1 MATLREL
8 AIRVTADSTSYQ
20 REMSRASRLGTDYY
34 KTMEERS
41 HRFDAYI
48 ASNNRSIQAMN
59 AQLHSLKTSALGLA
73 TAFAGGFAIT
83 SIINT
88 ADDWGQM
95 AARVKMAVNSVEGS
109 VDNYQNV
116 QSRLLEISNR
126 NAKSITDSQE
136 LYIATASSMR
146 DLGYSTN
153 DTIDFIESMSN
164 SYTLNAVAADR
175 VQTSINTINKAM
187 ITGRITSK
195 QWQDLMSSTPNIAS
209 ALADSLKKDEEAIKK
224 LGLSGQISMRQLA
237 DAMIKA
243 KDETGE
249 MADGMGNTIKDG
261 FVQISNSFGTLIGEI
276 NDSAGITR
284 GLASGLKIIADNIG
298 LVTGAAG
305 VFVSIGLGRYFGRLS
320 NSIIDAT
327 KTTLDNSNKTYSNA
341 LAQKHLAESE
351 LQKIAVE
358 KQSIATT
365 KQASIARLQNVA
377 SIRSAMNV
385 RKTIL
390 ALEAQEIAL
399 TDRETQAKTRLA
411 AANRQVSVLARASSG
426 LLGLLGGPVGLA
438 VTALTVGS
446 AFFSMRDGAEEAKKP
461 IEELQLPVDQLL
473 AKFKELNKGRQDNIV
488 AGLTVEVK
496 TNSANVD
503 TEIDNLKKNLEG
515 KLKTEWVARGNY
527 SAELVVSKKD
537 QSAINEYIEHVKT
550 LKSELDKS
558 AISEFDFGT
567 KLSQLNDKLI
577 TAVGGGQEFK
587 TALGNMTG
595 ALLTSSGELGEVKE
609 KLTAIQ
615 AVAAAVASGIKTI
628 DVVDFPNLDNQLG
641 TLSLQLDVNNAKSDY
656 GAESAYVLAGLQ
668 RAAGNAALEHAA
680 DLFKLATT
688 QELSGNMSDALGKK
702 LTELANKLRQNYKLE
717 QNLKHSS
724 SSKSPAELY
733 KSQLDKLN
741 NQINAYTDITEL
753 QKLRRQLAEG
763 ELRKLSEIQ
772 KKTLETK
779 AVELDKL
786 NAQKEYKSILDSLR
800 TPAEQQ
806 LDTYKKHLEFI
817 EKGNFSLR
825 EREELL
831 ARMTKKSME
840 SAPTFSYQNSY
851 SGLGSDLLNVAEDEK
866 RLQDW
871 KEQQIAAQTE
881 LLNQKKINLEEYADF
896 VVSIEDATQKKQKD
910 IQDAYTLATLGTFS
924 SLTGSIAD
932 MFKET
937 AGESSAA
944 YKIMFLASKASA
956 IAQAIIST
964 EIAANKALELG
975 PILGIPAASMVRGL
989 GYASV
994 GMIAAQTI
1002 SGMAHSG
1009 IDNIPREGTW
1019 LLDKG
1024 ERVVD
1029 ARTNADLKNFLDT
1042 SKSSGGSIT
1051 VNVPVNVGGG
1061 DISEEDG
1068 KEVGAMIKQS
1078 VLSILDEQ
1086 MRPGGKLNRR

>member
-8 AIRVTADSTSYQ
+8 AIRVTADSSSYQ
-20 REMSRASRLGTDYY
+20 REMSRATRLGTDYY
-34 KTMEERS
+34 KTIEERS
-41 HRFDAYI
+41 RRFDAYI

-59 AQLHSLKTSALGLA
+59 AQLHSLKSSALSLVA
-73 TAFAGGFAIT
+73 AFAGGFAIT

-95 AARVKMAVNSVEGS
+95 ASRVKMAVNSVEGS
-109 VDNYQNV
+109 IDNYQNV
-116 QSRLLEISNR
+116 QKRLLEISNR

-153 DTIDFIESMSN
+153 DTIDFIEAMSN
-164 SYTLNAVAADR
+164 SYTINATSAEK
-175 VQTSINTINKAM
+175 VQSSINAINKAM
-187 ITGRITSK
+187 ITGKVSSNDWKSI
-195 QWQDLMSSTPNIAS
+195 MASTPNIVT
-209 ALADSLKKDEEAIKK
+209 ALSNSIGKSEKVIRN
-224 LGLSGQISMRQLA
+224 LGNSGQISMRQLA

-243 KDETGE
+243 KDETGK

-276 NDSAGITR
+276 NSNAGLTQ
-284 GLASGLKIIADNIG
+284 GLASGLRIIADNIG

-327 KTTLDNSNKTYSNA
+327 KTTLDNSSKTYSNA
-341 LAQKHLAESE
+341 LAQKHLAEAE

-446 AFFSMRDGAEEAKKP
+446 AFFSMRDGAKEAKQP
-461 IEELQLPVDQLL
+461 IEDLQLPVDQLL
-473 AKFKELNKGRQDNIV
+473 AKFKELNKGRQQTYIAN
-488 AGLTVEVK
+488 LEVEVK
-496 TNSANVD
+496 TNSAKTD
-503 TEIDNLKKNLEG
+503 KEIDTLKKNLEE
-515 KLKTEWVARGNY
+515 KLKTQWAARGQY
-527 SAELVVSKKD
+527 SAQKVVSKKD
-537 QSAINEYIEHVKT
+537 QAAINEHIEQVKI
-550 LKSELDKS
+550 LKGELDKS
-558 AISEFDFGT
+558 AISEDEFGN
-567 KLSQLNDKLI
+567 KINQLNDKLI

-595 ALLTSSGELGEVKE
+595 ALFQTSGQLGDAQVKLDALKKE
-609 KLTAIQ
+609 AEG
-615 AVAAAVASGIKTI
+615 AASGVKKI

-668 RAAGNAALEHAA
+668 RAAGNAALEHAE
-680 DLFKLATT
+680 DLITLATT
-688 QELSGNMSDALGKK
+688 QKLSGNMSDELAEK

-717 QNLKHSS
+717 DKLRHSS

-772 KKTLETK
+772 KKALETK
-779 AVELDKL
+779 AIELDKL
-786 NAQKEYKSILDSLR
+786 NAQKEYKSIMDSLR
-800 TPAEQQ
+800 SPAEQQ
-806 LDTYKKHLEFI
+806 LDTYKQHLAVL

-871 KEQQIAAQTE
+871 KEKELKAQTE
-881 LLNQKKINLEEYADF
+881 LLNEKKINIQEYADF
-896 VVSIEDATQKKQKD
+896 VVNIEDTMQRKQQD
-910 IQDAYTLATLGTFS
+910 IQSAYTLATLGTFS

-932 MFKET
+932 MFKQT
-937 AGESSAA
+937 AGESSAV
-944 YKIMFLASKASA
+944 YKTMFLVSKAAA
-956 IAQAIIST
+956 IAQSIVST
-964 EIAANKALELG
+964 EVAATKALEID
-975 PILGIPAASMVRGL
+975 PTGIMSGVTRGL

-1002 SGMAHSG
+1002 TGMAHSG
-1009 IDNIPREGTW
+1009 IDRIPREGTW
-1019 LLDKG
+1019 LLEEG

-1029 ARTNADLKNFLDT
+1029 ARTNADLKDFLGT
-1042 SKSSGGSIT
+1042 SSKRSSGGLT
-1051 VNVPVNVGGG
+1051 LNMPLTAGGG
-1061 DISEEDG
+1061 VTHEELAVFGEKIKSDIFKIYTD
-1068 KEVGAMIKQS
+1068 AI
-1078 VLSILDEQ
+1078 
-1086 MRPGGKLNRR
+1086 RPGGVLNRR

>member
-8 AIRVTADSTSYQ
+8 AIRVTADSSSYQ
-20 REMSRASRLGTDYY
+20 REMSRATRLGTDYY
-34 KTMEERS
+34 KTIEERS
-41 HRFDAYI
+41 RRFDAYI

-59 AQLHSLKTSALGLA
+59 AQLHSLKSSALSLA

-109 VDNYQNV
+109 IDNYQNV
-116 QSRLLEISNR
+116 QKRLLEISNR

-153 DTIDFIESMSN
+153 DTIDFIEAMSN
-164 SYTLNAVAADR
+164 SYTINATSAEK
-175 VQTSINTINKAM
+175 VQSSINAINKAM
-187 ITGRITSK
+187 ITGKVSSNDWKSI
-195 QWQDLMSSTPNIAS
+195 MASTPNVVE
-209 ALADSLKKDEEAIKK
+209 ALSNSLKKDEAVIKQ
-224 LGLSGQISMRQLA
+224 LGMSGQISMRQLA
-237 DAMIKA
+237 DAMIKV
-243 KDETGE
+243 KDETGKL
-249 MADGMGNTIKDG
+249 ADNMGNTVKDG
-261 FVQISNSFGTLIGEI
+261 FTQISNSFGTLIGEL

-284 GLASGLKIIADNIG
+284 GIASGLRIIADNIG

-377 SIRSAMNV
+377 SIQSAMNV

-488 AGLTVEVK
+488 AELTVEVK
-496 TNSANVD
+496 TNSTNVD

-537 QSAINEYIEHVKT
+537 QTAINEYVGQVKA
-550 LKSELDKS
+550 LKSELDNGTIT
-558 AISEFDFGT
+558 ADAFGN
-567 KLSQLNDKLI
+567 KFSQLNDKLI

-595 ALLTSSGELGEVKE
+595 ALLTSSSALGEAQE
-609 KLTAIQ
+609 KLIAIQ
-615 AVAAAVASGIKTI
+615 GVAVAVASGIKTI

-668 RAAGNAALEHAA
+668 RAAGDAALEHAA

-733 KSQLDKLN
+733 KSQLDKLKS
-741 NQINAYTDITEL
+741 QINAYTDITEL

-763 ELRKLSEIQ
+763 ELSKLTEIQ

-786 NAQKEYKSILDSLR
+786 NAQKEYKSIMDSLR

-881 LLNQKKINLEEYADF
+881 LLNQKKINMEEYADF
-896 VVSIEDATQKKQKD
+896 VVNIEDKMQKKQQD

-932 MFKET
+932 MFKAT

-944 YKIMFLASKASA
+944 YKAMFLTSKAAA

-964 EIAANKALELG
+964 EVAADKALELG
-975 PILGIPAASMVRGL
+975 PILGIEASSMVRGL

-994 GMIAAQTI
+994 GLIAAQTI
-1002 SGMAHSG
+1002 TGMAHSG
-1009 IDNIPREGTW
+1009 IDRIPREGTW
-1019 LLDKG
+1019 LLEEG

-1029 ARTNADLKNFLDT
+1029 ARTNADLKDFLGT
-1042 SKSSGGSIT
+1042 SKQSSSGGLT
-1051 VNVPVNVGGG
+1051 LNMPLTAGGG
-1061 DISEEDG
+1061 VTHDELAVFGEKIKSDIFKIYTD
-1068 KEVGAMIKQS
+1068 AI
-1078 VLSILDEQ
+1078 
-1086 MRPGGKLNRR
+1086 RPGGLLNRR

>member
-8 AIRVTADSTSYQ
+8 AIRVTADSSSYQ
-20 REMSRASRLGTDYY
+20 REMSRATRLGTDYY
-34 KTMEERS
+34 KTIEERS
-41 HRFDAYI
+41 RRFDAYV

-59 AQLHSLKTSALGLA
+59 AQLHSLKSSALSLA

-95 AARVKMAVNSVEGS
+95 AARVKMAVNSVGGS
-109 VDNYQNV
+109 VDDYQDV
-116 QSRLLEISNR
+116 QNRLLEISNR

-153 DTIDFIESMSN
+153 DTIDFIEAMSN
-164 SYTLNAVAADR
+164 SYTLNAVAADK
-175 VQTSINTINKAM
+175 VQTSIGVINKAM
-187 ITGRITSK
+187 ITGKVSGK
-195 QWQDLMSSTPNIAS
+195 QWQQLMESTPNIAS
-209 ALADSLKKDEEAIKK
+209 ALADSLKKNEVAIKK

-237 DAMIKA
+237 EAMIKA
-243 KDETGE
+243 RDEAGK

-261 FVQISNSFGTLIGEI
+261 FTQISNSFGVLIGEL

-284 GLASGLKIIADNIG
+284 GLASGLRIIADNIG

-305 VFVSIGLGRYFGRLS
+305 VFISIGLGRYFGRLS
-320 NSIIDAT
+320 DSVINAT
-327 KTTLDNSNKTYSNA
+327 KTTLNNRTAQISLAQTQLAAVKTLQAKAVAEANAARFEAQRAVGLKANLIAQNNLTAAINRQTQANNELA
-341 LAQKHLAESE
+341 LAQSR
-351 LQKIAVE
+351 VD
-358 KQSIATT
+358 
-365 KQASIARLQNVA
+365 
-377 SIRSAMNV
+377 
-385 RKTIL
+385 
-390 ALEAQEIAL
+390 AL
-399 TDRETQAKTRLA
+399 TSKMGLL
-411 AANRQVSVLARASSG
+411 SRASSG
-426 LLGLLGGPVGLA
+426 LLGLLGGPMGLA

-503 TEIDNLKKNLEG
+503 TEIDKLKKNLEG
-515 KLKTEWVARGNY
+515 KLKTEWAARGNF
-527 SAELVVSKKD
+527 SVELVVSKKD
-537 QSAINEYIEHVKT
+537 QAAINEYVGQVRT
-550 LKSELDKS
+550 LKSELDKGTIT
-558 AISEFDFGT
+558 ADAFGN
-567 KLSQLNDKLI
+567 KFSQLNDKLI

-595 ALLTSSGELGEVKE
+595 ALLTSSSALGETQT
-609 KLTAIQ
+609 KLGAIQ
-615 AVAAAVASGIKTI
+615 GVAEAAAGGVKKL
-628 DVVDFPNLDNQLG
+628 DLVDFPNLDNQLG
-641 TLSLQLDVNNAKSDY
+641 TLSQQLDVSRVKANY
-656 GAESAYVLAGLQ
+656 GAEAAYVLAGLQ
-668 RAAGNAALEHAA
+668 RAAGDAALEHAE
-680 DLFKLATT
+680 DLITLATT
-688 QELSGNMSDALGKK
+688 QKLSSNMSDELCEK
-702 LTELANKLRQNYKLE
+702 LTELADKLRQNHKLE
-717 QNLKHSS
+717 ENLKQSS
-724 SSKSPAELY
+724 KGKSPAELY

-763 ELRKLSEIQ
+763 ELSKLTEIQ

-779 AVELDKL
+779 AVELDRL
-786 NAQKEYKSILDSLR
+786 NAQKEYKSIMDSLR

-806 LDTYKKHLEFI
+806 LDTYKQHLEFI

-825 EREELL
+825 EREALL
-831 ARMTKKSME
+831 ARMNKKSME

-851 SGLGSDLLNVAEDEK
+851 SGLGSDLLNVAEDDK
-866 RLQDW
+866 KLHDW
-871 KEQQIAAQTE
+871 QEQQIAMQTE
-881 LLNQKKINLEEYADF
+881 LLDQKLINQQEYADA
-896 VVSIEDATQKKQKD
+896 VVNIEETMQRKQQD
-910 IQDAYTLATLGTFS
+910 IQSAYTLATLGTFS

-932 MFKET
+932 MFKQT

-944 YKIMFLASKASA
+944 YKIMFLTSKAAA

-964 EIAANKALELG
+964 EVAANRALELG
-975 PILGIPAASMVRGL
+975 PILGIQAASMVRGL

-1002 SGMAHSG
+1002 AGMAHSG

-1019 LLDKG
+1019 LLDRG

-1029 ARTNADLKNFLDT
+1029 ARTNTDLKNFLDT
-1042 SKSSGGSIT
+1042 SKRSSSSGLT
-1051 VNVPVNVGGG
+1051 LNMPLTAGGG
-1061 DISEEDG
+1061 VTHEELAVFG
-1068 KEVGAMIKQS
+1068 EAIKAD
-1078 VLSILDEQ
+1078 VFRIYTNAI
-1086 MRPGGKLNRR
+1086 RPGGVLNRR

>member
-8 AIRVTADSTSYQ
+8 AIRVTADSSSYQ
-20 REMSRASRLGTDYY
+20 REMSRATRLGTDYY
-34 KTMEERS
+34 KTIEERS
-41 HRFDAYI
+41 RRFDAYV

-59 AQLHSLKTSALGLA
+59 AQLHSLKSSALSLA

-95 AARVKMAVNSVEGS
+95 AARVKMAVNSVGGS

-116 QSRLLEISNR
+116 QKRLLEISNR

-153 DTIDFIESMSN
+153 DTIDFIEAMSN
-164 SYTLNAVAADR
+164 SYTINATSAEK
-175 VQTSINTINKAM
+175 VQSSINAINKAM
-187 ITGRITSK
+187 ITGKVTSK
-195 QWQDLMSSTPNIAS
+195 QWQDLMASTPNIAS
-209 ALADSLKKDEEAIKK
+209 ALADSLKKDEAIIKN

-237 DAMIKA
+237 EAMIKV
-243 KDETGE
+243 KDETGR
-249 MADGMGNTIKDG
+249 MADNMGNTVKDG
-261 FVQISNSFGTLIGEI
+261 FTQISNSFGTLIGEL

-284 GLASGLKIIADNIG
+284 GLASGLNIIAENIG

-320 NSIIDAT
+320 DSVINAT
-327 KTTLDNSNKTYSNA
+327 KTTLNNRTAQISLAQTQLAAVKTLQAKAFAEANAARLEAQRAVGLKANLIAQNNLTAAINRQTQANNQLA
-341 LAQKHLAESE
+341 LAQSR
-351 LQKIAVE
+351 VD
-358 KQSIATT
+358 
-365 KQASIARLQNVA
+365 
-377 SIRSAMNV
+377 
-385 RKTIL
+385 
-390 ALEAQEIAL
+390 AL
-399 TDRETQAKTRLA
+399 TSKMGLL
-411 AANRQVSVLARASSG
+411 SRASSG
-426 LLGLLGGPVGLA
+426 LLGLLGGPMGLA

-461 IEELQLPVDQLL
+461 IEELQLPVDQLI
-473 AKFKELNKGRQDNIV
+473 AKFKELNKGRQDNIT
-488 AGLTVEVK
+488 AGLTVQVK
-496 TNSANVD
+496 TDSANVD
-503 TEIDNLKKNLEG
+503 TEIDNLKENLEKNLR
-515 KLKTEWVARGNY
+515 TEWVTGNWSAR
-527 SAELVVSKKD
+527 LVVSKKD
-537 QSAINEYIEHVKT
+537 QLAINEYIGQLKK
-550 LKSELDKS
+550 LKSELDNGT
-558 AISEFDFGT
+558 ISEFDFGT
-567 KLSQLNDKLI
+567 KLSQLSDKLI

-595 ALLTSSGELGEVKE
+595 ALLTASSALGETQVK
-609 KLTAIQ
+609 LGAIQ
-615 AVAAAVASGIKTI
+615 GVAEAVAGGVKKL
-628 DVVDFPNLDNQLG
+628 DLVDFPNLDNQLG
-641 TLSLQLDVNNAKSDY
+641 ALSLQLDVNNAKSDY

-668 RAAGNAALEHAA
+668 RAAGDAALEHAA
-680 DLFKLATT
+680 DLIKLATT
-688 QELSGNMSDALGKK
+688 QELSGKMSDELAEK

-779 AVELDKL
+779 AIELDRL

-881 LLNQKKINLEEYADF
+881 LLNQKKINMEEYADF
-896 VVSIEDATQKKQKD
+896 VVNIEDKMQKKQQD

-932 MFKET
+932 MFKAT
-937 AGESSAA
+937 AGESSAV
-944 YKIMFLASKASA
+944 YKTMFLVSKAAA
-956 IAQAIIST
+956 IAQSIVST
-964 EIAANKALELG
+964 EVAATKALEIDPTG
-975 PILGIPAASMVRGL
+975 ILSGVTRGL

-1019 LLDKG
+1019 LLDRG

-1042 SKSSGGSIT
+1042 SKQSSSGGLT
-1051 VNVPVNVGGG
+1051 LNMPLTAGGG
-1061 DISEEDG
+1061 VTHEELAVFGEKIKSDIFKIYTD
-1068 KEVGAMIKQS
+1068 AI
-1078 VLSILDEQ
+1078 
-1086 MRPGGKLNRR
+1086 RPGGVLNRR

>member
-41 HRFDAYI
+41 RRFDAYI

-59 AQLHSLKTSALGLA
+59 TQLHSLKSSALGLA

-109 VDNYQNV
+109 VDNYQDV
-116 QSRLLEISNR
+116 QNRLLEISNR

-153 DTIDFIESMSN
+153 DTIDFIEAMSN

-243 KDETGE
+243 KDETGK

-298 LVTGAAG
+298 LVTGAVG
-305 VFVSIGLGRYFGRLS
+305 VFVAIGLGRYLGHLS
-320 NSIIDAT
+320 DSTVKAT
-327 KTTLDNSNKTYSNA
+327 KTTLDNRTAQISLAQTQLAAVKTLQAKAVAEVNAARFEAQRAVGLKANLIAQNNLTAAINRQTQANNQLA
-341 LAQKHLAESE
+341 LAQTR
-351 LQKIAVE
+351 VD
-358 KQSIATT
+358 
-365 KQASIARLQNVA
+365 
-377 SIRSAMNV
+377 
-385 RKTIL
+385 
-390 ALEAQEIAL
+390 AL
-399 TDRETQAKTRLA
+399 TSKVGLL
-411 AANRQVSVLARASSG
+411 SRAGSG
-426 LLGLLGGPVGLA
+426 LLGLLGGPFGLA

-446 AFFSMRDGAEEAKKP
+446 AFFAMRDGADSAKKP
-461 IEELQLPVDQLL
+461 IEDLQLPVDQLIEKYKNL
-473 AKFKELNKGRQDNIV
+473 DKARQAVLKTDISSDVKDKSKDADLNLPDLKESLKKSLSDVKPTGLDYPKVQSYLSPENEKTIDAYIEKIESLIAQVKNGTLSEKEFGEQFNVANTQLNTATR
-488 AGLTVEVK
+488 
-496 TNSANVD
+496 NSA
-503 TEIDNLKKNLEG
+503 
-515 KLKTEWVARGNY
+515 
-527 SAELVVSKKD
+527 
-537 QSAINEYIEHVKT
+537 
-550 LKSELDKS
+550 
-558 AISEFDFGT
+558 DFGT
-567 KLSQLNDKLI
+567 TLVRMSEKTLNS
-577 TAVGGGQEFK
+577 VQ
-587 TALGNMTG
+587 AL
-595 ALLTSSGELGEVKE
+595 AQQKE
-609 KLTAIQ
+609 KLDAIEQ
-615 AVAAAVASGIKTI
+615 ASGDAANGVKQL
-628 DVVDFPNLDNQLG
+628 DLADFPNLDNQLG
-641 TLSLQLDVNNAKSDY
+641 TLSLQLDVNKAKSEK
-656 GAESAYVLAGLQ
+656 GAEAAYVLAGLQ
-668 RAAGNAALEHAA
+668 RAAGDAALEHAA

-688 QELSGNMSDALGKK
+688 QKLSGNMSDALGKK
-702 LTELANKLRQNYKLE
+702 LTELANKLRENFKLE
-717 QNLKHSS
+717 ENIKHSKSGKS
-724 SSKSPAELY
+724 SVDIY

-763 ELRKLSEIQ
+763 ELSKLSEIQ

-779 AVELDKL
+779 AIELDQL
-786 NAQKEYKSILDSLR
+786 NAKKEYKSIMDSLR
-800 TPAEQQ
+800 SPAEQQ
-806 LDTYKKHLEFI
+806 LDTYKQHLAVL
-817 EKGNFSLR
+817 EKGNFTLK

-831 ARMTKKSME
+831 DKMNKKAAE

-851 SGLGSDLLNVAEDEK
+851 NGIGSDLLNVAEDDK
-866 RLQDW
+866 KLQDW
-871 KEQQIAAQTE
+871 KERQIAVQTE
-881 LLNQKKINLEEYADF
+881 LLNEKLINQQEYADA
-896 VVSIEDATQKKQKD
+896 VVSIEETMQKKQQD
-910 IQDAYTLATLGTFS
+910 IQSAYTLATLGTFS
-924 SLTGSIAD
+924 TLTGSIAD

-944 YKIMFLASKASA
+944 YKIMFFASKAAA
-956 IAQAIIST
+956 IAQSIVST
-964 EIAANKALELG
+964 EVAATKALEID
-975 PILGIPAASMVRGL
+975 PTGIMSGITRGL

-1009 IDNIPREGTW
+1009 IDHIPEDGTW
-1019 LLDKG
+1019 LLKKG
-1024 ERVVD
+1024 ERVID
-1029 ARTNADLKNFLDT
+1029 DRTNADLKNYLQ
-1042 SKSSGGSIT
+1042 SNKSPNGIALNMPIT
-1051 VNVPVNVGGG
+1051 AGGG
-1061 DISEEDG
+1061 VTYEDLTAFSNDIKIWVI
-1068 KEVGAMIKQS
+1068 KEFNDAI
-1078 VLSILDEQ
+1078 
-1086 MRPGGKLNRR
+1086 RPGGKLNRR

>member
-8 AIRVTADSTSYQ
+8 AIRVTADSSSYQ
-20 REMSRASRLGTDYY
+20 REMSRATRLGTDYY
-34 KTMEERS
+34 KTIEERS
-41 HRFDAYI
+41 RRFDAYV

-59 AQLHSLKTSALGLA
+59 AQLHSLKSSALSLA

-95 AARVKMAVNSVEGS
+95 AARVKMAVNSVGGS

-116 QSRLLEISNR
+116 QKRLLEISNR

-153 DTIDFIESMSN
+153 DTIDFIEAMSN
-164 SYTLNAVAADR
+164 SYTINATSAEK
-175 VQTSINTINKAM
+175 VQSSINIINKAM
-187 ITGRITSK
+187 ITGKVSGK
-195 QWQDLMSSTPNIAS
+195 QWQDLMASTPNIVT
-209 ALADSLKKDEEAIKK
+209 ALSNSTGQAEAVIRN
-224 LGLSGQISMRQLA
+224 LGNSGQISMRQLT
-237 DAMIKA
+237 DAMVKA
-243 KDETGE
+243 KDETGK
-249 MADGMGNTIKDG
+249 MADDMGNTAKDG
-261 FVQISNSFGTLIGEI
+261 FTQISNSFGTLIGEL
-276 NDSAGITR
+276 NNSAGITR
-284 GLASGLKIIADNIG
+284 GLASGLNIIAENIG

-320 NSIIDAT
+320 DSVINAT
-327 KTTLDNSNKTYSNA
+327 KTTLNNRTAQISLAQTQLAAVKTLQAKAVAEANAARFEAQRAVGLKANLIAQNNLTAAINRQTQANNELA
-341 LAQKHLAESE
+341 LAQSR
-351 LQKIAVE
+351 VD
-358 KQSIATT
+358 
-365 KQASIARLQNVA
+365 
-377 SIRSAMNV
+377 
-385 RKTIL
+385 
-390 ALEAQEIAL
+390 AL
-399 TDRETQAKTRLA
+399 TSKMGLL
-411 AANRQVSVLARASSG
+411 SRASSG
-426 LLGLLGGPVGLA
+426 LLGLLGGPMGLA

-473 AKFKELNKGRQDNIV
+473 ARFKELNKGRQDNIT
-488 AGLTVEVK
+488 AGLTVQVK

-503 TEIDNLKKNLEG
+503 TEIDNLRKNLEK
-515 KLKTEWVARGNY
+515 KLRTEWITGNHSAR
-527 SAELVVSKKD
+527 LVVPKKD
-537 QSAINEYIEHVKT
+537 QAAINEYIGQLKN
-550 LKSELDKS
+550 LKSELDKGT
-558 AISEFDFGT
+558 ISEFDFGT
-567 KLSQLNDKLI
+567 KLSQLSDKLI

-587 TALGNMTG
+587 TALGDMTG
-595 ALLTSSGELGEVKE
+595 ALLTASDALGETQVK
-609 KLTAIQ
+609 LGAIQ
-615 AVAAAVASGIKTI
+615 GVAEAVAGGVKKL
-628 DVVDFPNLDNQLG
+628 DLVDFPNLDNQLG
-641 TLSLQLDVNNAKSDY
+641 TLSQQLDVSRVKSNH
-656 GAESAYVLAGLQ
+656 GAEAAYVLAGLQ
-668 RAAGNAALEHAA
+668 RAAGDAALEHAE
-680 DLFKLATT
+680 DLITLATT
-688 QELSGNMSDALGKK
+688 QKLSSNMSDELAEK

-779 AVELDKL
+779 AVELDQL
-786 NAQKEYKSILDSLR
+786 NAQKEYKSIMDSLR

-806 LDTYKKHLEFI
+806 LDTYKQHLEFI

-825 EREELL
+825 EREALL
-831 ARMTKKSME
+831 ARMNKKSME

-851 SGLGSDLLNVAEDEK
+851 SGLGSDLLNVAEDDK
-866 RLQDW
+866 KLHDW
-871 KEQQIAAQTE
+871 KEQQIAAQTD
-881 LLNQKKINLEEYADF
+881 LLNQKKINMEEYADF
-896 VVSIEDATQKKQKD
+896 VVNIEDKMQKKQQD

-932 MFKET
+932 MFKAT

-944 YKIMFLASKASA
+944 YKAMFLTSKAAA

-964 EIAANKALELG
+964 EVAADKALELG
-975 PILGIPAASMVRGL
+975 PILGIEASSMVRGL

-1002 SGMAHSG
+1002 TGMAHSG

-1019 LLDKG
+1019 LLDRG

-1029 ARTNADLKNFLDT
+1029 ARTNTDLKNFLDT
-1042 SKSSGGSIT
+1042 SKRSSSSGLT
-1051 VNVPVNVGGG
+1051 LNMPLTAGGG
-1061 DISEEDG
+1061 VTHDELAVFGET
-1068 KEVGAMIKQS
+1068 IKAD
-1078 VLSILDEQ
+1078 VLRAYTNAI
-1086 MRPGGKLNRR
+1086 RPGGILNRR

>member
-8 AIRVTADSTSYQ
+8 AIRVTADSSSYQ
-20 REMSRASRLGTDYY
+20 REMSRATRLGTDYY
-34 KTMEERS
+34 KTIEERS
-41 HRFDAYI
+41 RRFDAYI

-59 AQLHSLKTSALGLA
+59 AQLHGLKSSALSLA

-95 AARVKMAVNSVEGS
+95 ASRVKMAVNSVEGS
-109 VDNYQNV
+109 IDNYQNV
-116 QSRLLEISNR
+116 QKRLLEISNR

-153 DTIDFIESMSN
+153 DTIDFIEAMSN
-164 SYTLNAVAADR
+164 SYTINATSAEK
-175 VQTSINTINKAM
+175 VQSSINIINKAM
-187 ITGRITSK
+187 ITGKVSGK
-195 QWQDLMSSTPNIAS
+195 QWQDLMASTPNIVT
-209 ALADSLKKDEEAIKK
+209 ALSNSIDKSEKVIRN
-224 LGLSGQISMRQLA
+224 LGNSGQISMRQLT

-243 KDETGE
+243 KDETGAA
-249 MADGMGNTIKDG
+249 ADNMGNTIKDG
-261 FVQISNSFGTLIGEI
+261 FTQISNSFGTLIGEI
-276 NDSAGITR
+276 NSNAGLTQ
-284 GLASGLKIIADNIG
+284 GLASGLRIIADNIG

-341 LAQKHLAESE
+341 LAQKHLAEAE

-399 TDRETQAKTRLA
+399 TDREIQAKTRLA

-473 AKFKELNKGRQDNIV
+473 ARFKELNKGRQDNIV

-496 TNSANVD
+496 TDSANVD
-503 TEIDNLKKNLEG
+503 TEIDKLKKNLEE
-515 KLKTEWVARGNY
+515 KLKTQWAARGSY

-537 QSAINEYIEHVKT
+537 QTAINEYVGQVKA
-550 LKSELDKS
+550 LKSELDNGTIT
-558 AISEFDFGT
+558 ADAFGN
-567 KLSQLNDKLI
+567 KFSQLNDKLI

-595 ALLTSSGELGEVKE
+595 ALLTSSSALGEAKT
-609 KLTAIQ
+609 KLGAIQ
-615 AVAAAVASGIKTI
+615 AVAVAVASGIKTI

-688 QELSGNMSDALGKK
+688 QELSGNMSDELGKK

-733 KSQLDKLN
+733 KSQLDKLKS
-741 NQINAYTDITEL
+741 QINAYTDITEL

-779 AVELDKL
+779 AIELDRL

-881 LLNQKKINLEEYADF
+881 LLNQKKINMEEYADF
-896 VVSIEDATQKKQKD
+896 VVNIEDKMQKKQQD

-932 MFKET
+932 MFKAT

-944 YKIMFLASKASA
+944 YKAMFLTSKAAA

-964 EIAANKALELG
+964 EVAADKALELG
-975 PILGIPAASMVRGL
+975 PILGIEASSMVRGL

-994 GMIAAQTI
+994 GLIAAQTI
-1002 SGMAHSG
+1002 TGMAHSG
-1009 IDNIPREGTW
+1009 IDRIPREGTW
-1019 LLDKG
+1019 LLEEG

-1029 ARTNADLKNFLDT
+1029 ARTNADLKDFLGT
-1042 SKSSGGSIT
+1042 SKQSSSGGLT
-1051 VNVPVNVGGG
+1051 LNMPLTAGGG
-1061 DISEEDG
+1061 VTHDELAVFGEKIKSDIFKIYTD
-1068 KEVGAMIKQS
+1068 AI
-1078 VLSILDEQ
+1078 
-1086 MRPGGKLNRR
+1086 RPGGLLNRR

>member
-8 AIRVTADSTSYQ
+8 AIRVTADSSSYQ
-20 REMSRASRLGTDYY
+20 REMSRATRLGTDYY
-34 KTMEERS
+34 KTIEERS
-41 HRFDAYI
+41 RRFDAYI

-59 AQLHSLKTSALGLA
+59 AQLYSLKSSALSLA

-95 AARVKMAVNSVEGS
+95 AARVKMAVNSVGGS
-109 VDNYQNV
+109 VDDYQDV
-116 QSRLLEISNR
+116 QNRLLEISNR

-153 DTIDFIESMSN
+153 DTIDFIEAMSN
-164 SYTLNAVAADR
+164 SYTLNAVAADK
-175 VQTSINTINKAM
+175 VQTSINIINKAM
-187 ITGRITSK
+187 ITGRVTSK
-195 QWQDLMSSTPNIAS
+195 QWQDLMSSTPNIVT
-209 ALADSLKKDEEAIKK
+209 ALSNSIGKSETVIKN
-224 LGLSGQISMRQLA
+224 LGNSGQISMRQLA
-237 DAMIKA
+237 DAMIKVR
-243 KDETGE
+243 DETGK
-249 MADGMGNTIKDG
+249 MADNMGNTVKDG
-261 FVQISNSFGTLIGEI
+261 FTQISNSFGTLIGEL

-284 GLASGLKIIADNIG
+284 GLASGLRIIADNIG

-320 NSIIDAT
+320 DSVINAT
-327 KTTLDNSNKTYSNA
+327 KTTLNNRTAQISLAQTQLAAVKTLQAKAVAEANAARFEAQRAVGLKANLIAQNNLTAAINRQTQANNQLA
-341 LAQKHLAESE
+341 LAQSR
-351 LQKIAVE
+351 VD
-358 KQSIATT
+358 
-365 KQASIARLQNVA
+365 
-377 SIRSAMNV
+377 
-385 RKTIL
+385 
-390 ALEAQEIAL
+390 AL
-399 TDRETQAKTRLA
+399 TSKMGLL
-411 AANRQVSVLARASSG
+411 SRASSG
-426 LLGLLGGPVGLA
+426 LLGLLGGPMGLA

-446 AFFSMRDGAEEAKKP
+446 AFFSMRDGAEAAKQP
-461 IEELQLPVDQLL
+461 IEELQLPVDQLI
-473 AKFKELNKGRQDNIV
+473 AKFKELNKGRQDNIT

-496 TNSANVD
+496 TNSAKVD
-503 TEIDNLKKNLEG
+503 TEIDKLKKNLEE
-515 KLKTEWVARGNY
+515 KLKTQWVSGNWSAR
-527 SAELVVSKKD
+527 LVVPKKD
-537 QSAINEYIEHVKT
+537 QSAINEYIGQLKN
-550 LKSELDKS
+550 LKSELDKGT
-558 AISEFDFGT
+558 ISEFDFGT
-567 KLSQLNDKLI
+567 KLSQLSDKLI

-595 ALLTSSGELGEVKE
+595 ALLTASGALGETQVK
-609 KLTAIQ
+609 LGAIQ
-615 AVAAAVASGIKTI
+615 GVAVAVANGVKKL
-628 DVVDFPNLDNQLG
+628 DLVDFPNLDNQLG
-641 TLSLQLDVNNAKSDY
+641 TLSQQLDVSRVKSQY
-656 GAESAYVLAGLQ
+656 GAEAAYVLAGLQ
-668 RAAGNAALEHAA
+668 RAAGDAALEHAE
-680 DLFKLATT
+680 DLIKLATT
-688 QELSGNMSDALGKK
+688 QQLSGNMSDKLGEK
-702 LTELANKLRQNYKLE
+702 LTELAGKLRQNHKLE
-717 QNLKHSS
+717 ENLKQSS
-724 SSKSPAELY
+724 KGKSPADLY

-763 ELRKLSEIQ
+763 ELSKLTEVQ

-831 ARMTKKSME
+831 ARMNKKSME

-881 LLNQKKINLEEYADF
+881 LLNQKKINMEEYADF
-896 VVSIEDATQKKQKD
+896 VVNIEDTMHKKQQD

-932 MFKET
+932 MFKQT

-944 YKIMFLASKASA
+944 YKIMFLTSKAAA
-956 IAQAIIST
+956 IAQATIST
-964 EIAANKALELG
+964 YVAADKALELG
-975 PILGIPAASMVRGL
+975 YPMGEIAASTVMGL
-989 GYASV
+989 GMANV

-1009 IDNIPREGTW
+1009 IDSIPREGTW
-1019 LLDKG
+1019 LLDEG

-1029 ARTNADLKNFLDT
+1029 ARTNADLKNFLE
-1042 SKSSGGSIT
+1042 KSNKSGGSIT
-1051 VNVPVNVGGG
+1051 VNVPVNVGRG

-1068 KEVGAMIKQS
+1068 KEIGLMIKQS
-1078 VLSILDEQ
+1078 VLSILDDQ
-1086 MRPGGKLNRR
+1086 MRPGGRLNRR

>member
-8 AIRVTADSTSYQ
+8 AIRVTADSSSYQ
-20 REMSRASRLGTDYY
+20 REMSRATRLGTDYY
-34 KTMEERS
+34 KTIEERS
-41 HRFDAYI
+41 RRFDAYI

-59 AQLHSLKTSALGLA
+59 AQLHGLKSSALSLA

-95 AARVKMAVNSVEGS
+95 ASRVKMAVNSVEGS
-109 VDNYQNV
+109 IDNYQNV
-116 QSRLLEISNR
+116 QKRLLEISNR

-153 DTIDFIESMSN
+153 DTIDFIEAMSN
-164 SYTLNAVAADR
+164 SYTINATSAEK
-175 VQTSINTINKAM
+175 VQSSINIINKAM
-187 ITGRITSK
+187 ITGKVSGK
-195 QWQDLMSSTPNIAS
+195 QWQDLMASTPNIVT
-209 ALADSLKKDEEAIKK
+209 ALSNSIGKSEKVIRN
-224 LGLSGQISMRQLA
+224 LGNSGQISMRQLA
-237 DAMIKA
+237 DAMIKV
-243 KDETGE
+243 KDETGKL
-249 MADGMGNTIKDG
+249 ADNMGNTVKDG
-261 FVQISNSFGTLIGEI
+261 FTQISNSFGTLIGEL

-284 GLASGLKIIADNIG
+284 GIASGLNIIAENIG

-341 LAQKHLAESE
+341 LAQKHLAEAE

-446 AFFSMRDGAEEAKKP
+446 AFFSMRDGAKEAKQP

-473 AKFKELNKGRQDNIV
+473 ARFKELNKGRQDNIT

-496 TNSANVD
+496 TNSAKVD
-503 TEIDNLKKNLEG
+503 TEIDKLKKNLEE
-515 KLKTEWVARGNY
+515 KLKTQWAARGNY

-537 QSAINEYIEHVKT
+537 QSAINEYVGQVKA
-550 LKSELDKS
+550 LKSELDNGTIT
-558 AISEFDFGT
+558 ADAFGN
-567 KLSQLNDKLI
+567 KFSQLNDKLI

-595 ALLTSSGELGEVKE
+595 ALLTSSGALGEAQE
-609 KLTAIQ
+609 KLIAIQ
-615 AVAAAVASGIKTI
+615 GVAVAVASGIKTI

-668 RAAGNAALEHAA
+668 RAAGDAALEHAA

-733 KSQLDKLN
+733 KSQLDKLKS
-741 NQINAYTDITEL
+741 QINAYTDITEL

-772 KKTLETK
+772 KKALETK
-779 AVELDKL
+779 AIELDRL

-881 LLNQKKINLEEYADF
+881 LLNEKKINMEEYADF
-896 VVSIEDATQKKQKD
+896 VVNIEDKMQKKQQD

-932 MFKET
+932 MFKQT

-944 YKIMFLASKASA
+944 YKAMFLTSKAAA

-964 EIAANKALELG
+964 EVAADKAMELG
-975 PILGIPAASMVRGL
+975 PILGIEAASMVRGL

-1009 IDNIPREGTW
+1009 IDHIPEDGTW
-1019 LLDKG
+1019 LLKKG
-1024 ERVVD
+1024 ERVID
-1029 ARTNADLKNFLDT
+1029 DRTNADLKDFLGT
-1042 SKSSGGSIT
+1042 SKQSSSGGLT
-1051 VNVPVNVGGG
+1051 LNMPLTAGGG
-1061 DISEEDG
+1061 VTHEELAVFGEKIKSDIFKIYTD
-1068 KEVGAMIKQS
+1068 AI
-1078 VLSILDEQ
+1078 
-1086 MRPGGKLNRR
+1086 RPGGLLNRR

>member
-8 AIRVTADSTSYQ
+8 AIRVTADSSSYQ
-20 REMSRASRLGTDYY
+20 REMSRATRLGTDYY
-34 KTMEERS
+34 KTIEERS
-41 HRFDAYI
+41 RRFDAYI

-59 AQLHSLKTSALGLA
+59 AQLHSLKSSALSLA

-109 VDNYQNV
+109 IDNYQNV
-116 QSRLLEISNR
+116 QKRLLEISNR

-153 DTIDFIESMSN
+153 DTIDFIEAMSN
-164 SYTLNAVAADR
+164 SYTLNAVAADK
-175 VQTSINTINKAM
+175 VQTSINIINKAM
-187 ITGRITSK
+187 ITGRVTSK
-195 QWQDLMSSTPNIAS
+195 QWQDLMASTPNIVT
-209 ALADSLKKDEEAIKK
+209 ALSNSIGKNEKVIRN
-224 LGLSGQISMRQLA
+224 LGNSGQISMRQLT
-237 DAMIKA
+237 DAMVKA
-243 KDETGE
+243 KDETGKL
-249 MADGMGNTIKDG
+249 ADNMGNTIKDG
-261 FVQISNSFGTLIGEI
+261 FTQISNSFGVLIGEL

-284 GLASGLKIIADNIG
+284 GLASGLRIIADNIG

-320 NSIIDAT
+320 DSVINAT
-327 KTTLDNSNKTYSNA
+327 KTTLDNRTAQISLAQTQLSAVKTLQAKAVAEVNAARFEAQRAVGLKANLIAQNNLTAAINRQTQANKELA
-341 LAQKHLAESE
+341 LAQSK
-351 LQKIAVE
+351 VD
-358 KQSIATT
+358 T
-365 KQASIARLQNVA
+365 
-377 SIRSAMNV
+377 
-385 RKTIL
+385 
-390 ALEAQEIAL
+390 L
-399 TDRETQAKTRLA
+399 TSKMGLL
-411 AANRQVSVLARASSG
+411 SRASSG
-426 LLGLLGGPVGLA
+426 LLGLLGGPMGLA

-515 KLKTEWVARGNY
+515 KLKTEWGARGSY

-537 QSAINEYIEHVKT
+537 QATINEYIEQVKT
-550 LKSELDKS
+550 LKVELDKS
-558 AISEFDFGT
+558 AISEFEFGT

-595 ALLTSSGELGEVKE
+595 ALLTASGALGETQVK
-609 KLTAIQ
+609 LGAIQ
-615 AVAAAVASGIKTI
+615 GVAEAAASSMKKL
-628 DVVDFPNLDNQLG
+628 DLVDFPNLDNQLG
-641 TLSLQLDVNNAKSDY
+641 TLSQQLDVSRVKADY
-656 GAESAYVLAGLQ
+656 GAEAAYVLAGLQ
-668 RAAGNAALEHAA
+668 RAAGDAALEHAE
-680 DLFKLATT
+680 DLIKLATT
-688 QELSGNMSDALGKK
+688 QQLSGNMSDKLGEK
-702 LTELANKLRQNYKLE
+702 LTELAGKLRQNHKLE
-717 QNLKHSS
+717 ENLKQSS
-724 SSKSPAELY
+724 KGKSPAELY
-733 KSQLDKLN
+733 KSQLDKLKS
-741 NQINAYTDITEL
+741 QINAYTDITEL

-763 ELRKLSEIQ
+763 ELSKLSEIQ

-779 AVELDKL
+779 AIELDRL
-786 NAQKEYKSILDSLR
+786 NAQKEYKSIMDSLR

-831 ARMTKKSME
+831 AKMNKKSLE

-851 SGLGSDLLNVAEDEK
+851 SGLGSDLLNVAEDDK
-866 RLQDW
+866 KLHDW
-871 KEQQIAAQTE
+871 QEQQIAMQTE
-881 LLNQKKINLEEYADF
+881 LLDQKLINQQEYADA
-896 VVSIEDATQKKQKD
+896 VVNIEETMQRKQQD
-910 IQDAYTLATLGTFS
+910 IQSAYTLATLGTFS

-932 MFKET
+932 MFKQT

-944 YKIMFLASKASA
+944 YKVMFLASRAAA
-956 IAQAIIST
+956 IAQATIST
-964 EIAANKALELG
+964 LVAANKARELG
-975 PILGIPAASMVRGL
+975 YPMGEIAASTVMGL
-989 GYASV
+989 GMANV

-1019 LLDKG
+1019 LLDRG

-1029 ARTNADLKNFLDT
+1029 ARTNADLKDFLGT
-1042 SKSSGGSIT
+1042 SKRSSSGGLT
-1051 VNVPVNVGGG
+1051 LNMPLTAGGG
-1061 DISEEDG
+1061 VTHEDLAVFGETIKADILR
-1068 KEVGAMIKQS
+1068 AYTNAI
-1078 VLSILDEQ
+1078 
-1086 MRPGGKLNRR
+1086 RPGGVLNRR

>member
-8 AIRVTADSTSYQ
+8 AIRVTADSSSYQ
-20 REMSRASRLGTDYY
+20 REMSRATRLGTDYY
-34 KTMEERS
+34 KTIEERS
-41 HRFDAYI
+41 RRFDAYI

-59 AQLHSLKTSALGLA
+59 AQLHGLKSSALSLA

-95 AARVKMAVNSVEGS
+95 ASRVKMAVNSVEGS
-109 VDNYQNV
+109 IDNYQNV
-116 QSRLLEISNR
+116 QKRLLEISNR

-153 DTIDFIESMSN
+153 DTIDFIEAMSN
-164 SYTLNAVAADR
+164 SYTINATSAEK
-175 VQTSINTINKAM
+175 VQSSINAINKAM
-187 ITGRITSK
+187 ITGKVTSNDWK
-195 QWQDLMSSTPNIAS
+195 SIMASTPNVVE
-209 ALADSLKKDEEAIKK
+209 ALSNSLKKDEAIIKQ
-224 LGLSGQISMRQLA
+224 LGMSGQISMRQLA
-237 DAMIKA
+237 DAMIKV
-243 KDETGE
+243 KDETGKL
-249 MADGMGNTIKDG
+249 ADNMGNTVKDG
-261 FVQISNSFGTLIGEI
+261 FTQISNSFGTLIGEL

-351 LQKIAVE
+351 LQKIAIE

-496 TNSANVD
+496 TNSAKTD
-503 TEIDNLKKNLEG
+503 KEIDKLKKDLEE
-515 KLKTEWVARGNY
+515 KLKTQWAARGSY

-537 QSAINEYIEHVKT
+537 QTAINEYVGQVKA
-550 LKSELDKS
+550 LKSELDNGTIT
-558 AISEFDFGT
+558 ADAFGN
-567 KLSQLNDKLI
+567 KFSQLNDKLI

-615 AVAAAVASGIKTI
+615 AVAVAVASGIKTI

-668 RAAGNAALEHAA
+668 RAAGDAALEHAA

-733 KSQLDKLN
+733 KSQLDKLKS
-741 NQINAYTDITEL
+741 QINAYTDITEL

-779 AVELDKL
+779 AIELDQL
-786 NAQKEYKSILDSLR
+786 NAKKEYKSIMDSLR

-866 RLQDW
+866 KLQDW
-871 KEQQIAAQTE
+871 KEQQIAAQTD
-881 LLNQKKINLEEYADF
+881 LLNQKKINMEVYADF
-896 VVSIEDATQKKQKD
+896 VVNIEDKMQKKQQD
-910 IQDAYTLATLGTFS
+910 IQDAYTIATLGTFS

-932 MFKET
+932 MFKQT
-937 AGESSAA
+937 AGESSAV
-944 YKIMFLASKASA
+944 YKTMFLVSKAAA
-956 IAQAIIST
+956 IAQSIVST
-964 EIAANKALELG
+964 EVAATKALEID
-975 PILGIPAASMVRGL
+975 PTGIMSGVTRGL

-1002 SGMAHSG
+1002 AGMAHSG
-1009 IDNIPREGTW
+1009 IDSIPREGTW
-1019 LLDKG
+1019 LLDRG
-1024 ERVVD
+1024 ERVID
-1029 ARTNADLKNFLDT
+1029 ARTNVDLKNFLDT
-1042 SKSSGGSIT
+1042 SKRSSGGLT
-1051 VNVPVNVGGG
+1051 LNMPLTAGGG
-1061 DISEEDG
+1061 VTHDELAVFGEKIKSDIFKNYID
-1068 KEVGAMIKQS
+1068 AI
-1078 VLSILDEQ
+1078 
-1086 MRPGGKLNRR
+1086 RPGGLLNRR